1 MTVTAAP
8 ELRLHHV
15 LRDAR
20 LAAGLT
26 QTELAQRA
34 DVNQSSISRW
44 ERGQGAPDVF
54 EMRRIAQAT
63 EADYLNDL
71 RLLPSRCFIGL
82 AGTAA

>member
-20 LAAGLT
+20 LEAGLT
-26 QTELAQRA
+26 QTGLATAAQ
-34 DVNQSSISRW
+34 VSQTSISRW

-63 EADYLNDL
+63 GLDYLNDL
-71 RLLPSRCFIGL
+71 RLLPSRCLI
-82 AGTAA
+82 GTAA